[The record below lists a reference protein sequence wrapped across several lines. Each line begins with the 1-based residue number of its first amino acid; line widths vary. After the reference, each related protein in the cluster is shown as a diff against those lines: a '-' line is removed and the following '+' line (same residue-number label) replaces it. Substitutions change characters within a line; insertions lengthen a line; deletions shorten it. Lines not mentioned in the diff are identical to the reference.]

1 MLWVSPEHKRFT
13 IIIIKKNKV
22 KKSLIILTF
31 FLFISLS
38 TNAQNESTGAKN
50 PKVGLVLSGGGAK
63 GLAHIGALKT
73 IDSLGVKID
82 YVAGTSMGAIIGGLY
97 ASGYS
102 GEQIDSIFKSVNFD
116 ELISDNLPRNAKTF
130 YERDNSEKYA
140 ITLPFNNFKVQIPS
154 AISRGQ
160 NVFNLFSK
168 LMLHVSDI
176 EDFENLPIPFFCI
189 ATNIETGEPVILKHG
204 SLPQAIA
211 ASGALPSLFQP
222 VIINNQIL
230 IDGGVVNNYP
240 IEELKARGMDIIIGV
255 DVQDGLAE
263 RTELNSAPNI
273 LLQISNFRTINAM
286 KDKAAKTDIYIKP
299 DIKSYNVVS
308 FQYGEQ
314 IIENGRLA
322 AIEKREELKEVVINQ
337 GYKVKEQ
344 IKIVAADS
352 LRIKKIDTKGNE
364 KYTRSYILGKLKL
377 KPNET
382 VSYDQF
388 SKGINNIVATQNF
401 DSFLYDFE
409 PNKDGYD
416 LTVYLKE
423 STNRTFLKFGVHYD
437 DLYKSAALINL
448 TQKQLLFKND
458 LASFDMILGDNVRYN
473 FEYYIDK
480 GFYWSIG
487 LKSRYNTFHKNV
499 NASLFLDE
507 GELDIVGL
515 KKADIR
521 LTDQTNQLFVQTLFR
536 KDFSLKL
543 GAEHKRLKISSETF
557 VDESE
562 GESEKTIF
570 ENSDFLSVFG
580 NLKFDTYNNK
590 YFPDNGFLFD
600 GNFQLYLSSSDFNN
614 DFSQFSFAKANIGYA
629 LSFSDKFSLLVG
641 SEGGFKVGDDSNNSL
656 SFALGGYGQ
665 NLINNFISF
674 YGYDYI
680 SIIGDGFVKGIL
692 NLDYEIISKHHIS
705 LTANYANVGNDLFT
719 NGEWITAPDYSGY
732 AVGYGFE
739 TFFGPVE
746 VKYTWSP
753 EINDSNWFFNVGF
766 WF

>member
-1 MLWVSPEHKRFT
+1 MKKLIT
-13 IIIIKKNKV
+13 IFAVLVHCFAFSQSDENNN
-22 KKSLIILTF
+22 L
-31 FLFISLS
+31 
-38 TNAQNESTGAKN
+38 
-50 PKVGLVLSGGGAK
+50 KVGLVLSGGGAK

-73 IDSLGVKID
+73 IDSLGIKID

-102 GEQIDSIFKSVNFD
+102 GKQIDSIFKSVDFD
-116 ELISDNLPRNAKTF
+116 ELIGDNLPREAKTF

-160 NVFNLFSK
+160 NVFNMFSK
-168 LMLHVSDI
+168 LMLHVSSI

-189 ATNIETGEPVILKHG
+189 ATNIETGEPVMLNSG

-222 VIINNQIL
+222 VIIGDQIL

-240 IEELKARGMDIIIGV
+240 IDELRAKGMNTIIGV
-255 DVQDGLAE
+255 DVQDGLAQ
-263 RTELNSAPNI
+263 RTELTSAPDI

-286 KDKAAKTDIYIKP
+286 KEKANKTDIYIKP
-299 DIKSYNVVS
+299 DITEYSVVS
-308 FQYGEQ
+308 FQFGKQ

-322 AIEKREELKEVVINQ
+322 AIEKLEELNALKRHQSKSQTKEINIA
-337 GYKVKEQ
+337 K
-344 IKIVAADS
+344 ADS
-352 LRIKKIDTKGNE
+352 IRINKITINGNE
-364 KYTRSYILGKLKL
+364 KYTQAYVLGKLKL
-377 KPNET
+377 MPFET
-382 VSYDQF
+382 VSYDHF
-388 SKGINNIVATQNF
+388 GKGINNIVATQNF

-409 PNKDGYD
+409 PNNDGYN
-416 LTVYLKE
+416 LIVNLKE
-423 STNRTFLKFGVHYD
+423 STNKTFLKLSVHYD

-448 TQKQLLFKND
+448 TQKQMLFKND
-458 LASFDMILGDNVRYN
+458 LASFDMILGDNVRFN
-473 FEYYIDK
+473 FDYYIDK

-507 GELDIVGL
+507 GELSIAGL

-521 LTDQTNQLFVQTLFR
+521 LSDQTNQFFMQTLFR
-536 KDFSLKL
+536 KDFSLKM
-543 GAEHKRLKISSETF
+543 GAEHKRLKITSETF
-557 VDESE
+557 VVESD
-562 GESEKTIF
+562 GETEKTTF
-570 ENSDFLSVFG
+570 EKSDFLSVFG
-580 NLKFDTYNNK
+580 NLKLDTYNNK
-590 YFPDNGFLFD
+590 YFPDSGFLFD

-629 LSFSDKFSLLVG
+629 LSFSDRVSLLIG
-641 SEGGFKVGDDSNNSL
+641 SQGGFKVGDDSNNSL
-656 SFALGGYGQ
+656 NFALGGYGQ

-674 YGYDYI
+674 YGYDFI
-680 SIIGDGFVKGIL
+680 SIIGDGFVKGII
-692 NLDYEIISKHHIS
+692 NLDYEIADNHHFSIS
-705 LTANYANVGNDLFT
+705 ANYANVGNDIFT
-719 NGEWITAPDYSGY
+719 SGEWLTSPDYSGY
-732 AVGYGFE
+732 AIGYGLESFL
-739 TFFGPVE
+739 GPLE

-753 EINDSNWFFNVGF
+753 EANQGKWFFNVGF

>member
-1 MLWVSPEHKRFT
+1 
-13 IIIIKKNKV
+13 
-22 KKSLIILTF
+22 
-31 FLFISLS
+31 
-38 TNAQNESTGAKN
+38 
-50 PKVGLVLSGGGAK
+50 
-63 GLAHIGALKT
+63 
-73 IDSLGVKID
+73 
-82 YVAGTSMGAIIGGLY
+82 MGAIIGSLY

-102 GEQIDSIFKSVNFD
+102 GKQIDSIFKSVDFD

-140 ITLPFNNFKVQIPS
+140 ITLPFNNFKVQIPK

-168 LMLHVSDI
+168 LMLHVSAI
-176 EDFENLPIPFFCI
+176 EDFEDLPIPFFCI
-189 ATNIETGEPVILKHG
+189 ATNIETGEPVILDRG

-222 VIINNQIL
+222 VIIDNQIL

-240 IEELKARGMDIIIGV
+240 IDELRAKGMDIIIGV

-263 RTELNSAPNI
+263 RTELTSAPNI
-273 LLQISNFRTINAM
+273 LLQISNFRTINSM
-286 KDKAAKTDIYIKP
+286 KDKAGKTDIYIKP

-308 FQYGEQ
+308 FQYGKQ
-314 IIENGRLA
+314 IIENGRIA
-322 AIEKREELKEVVINQ
+322 AIEKQEELKAIARNQ
-337 GYKVKEQ
+337 NVELPKRVK
-344 IKIVAADS
+344 IAAADS

-364 KYTRSYILGKLKL
+364 KYTRAYILGKLKL

-382 VSYDQF
+382 VSYDHF

-401 DSFLYDFE
+401 DSFLYDFK
-409 PNKDGYD
+409 PNDDGYD
-416 LTVYLKE
+416 LIVYLKE
-423 STNRTFLKFGVHYD
+423 STNKTFLKFGVHYD

-448 TQKQLLFKND
+448 TQKQFLFKND

-473 FEYYIDK
+473 FDYYIDK

-487 LKSRYNTFHKNV
+487 LKSRYNTFHKSV

-507 GELDIVGL
+507 GELGLVGL

-521 LTDQTNQLFVQTLFR
+521 LTDQTNQFFVQTLFR

-543 GAEHKRLKISSETF
+543 GAEHKRLKITSETF

-562 GESEKTIF
+562 GETEKTTF
-570 ENSDFLSVFG
+570 EKSDFLSVFG
-580 NLKFDTYNNK
+580 NLKFDTFNNK

-629 LSFSDKFSLLVG
+629 LSFSNKISLLIRT
-641 SEGGFKVGDDSNNSL
+641 EGGFKVGEDSNNSL
-656 SFALGGYGQ
+656 NFALGGYGQ

-680 SIIGDGFVKGIL
+680 SIIGDGFVKGTI
-692 NLDYEIISKHHIS
+692 NLDYEIADKHHIS
-705 LTANYANVGNDLFT
+705 LAANYGNVGNDLFT
-719 NGEWITAPDYSGY
+719 NGEWFTSPDYSGY
-732 AVGYGFE
+732 ALGYGME
-739 TFFGPVE
+739 TFLGPIE
-746 VKYTWSP
+746 IKYTWSP
-753 EINDSNWFFNVGF
+753 EISQSNWFFNVGF

>member
-1 MLWVSPEHKRFT
+1 M
-13 IIIIKKNKV
+13 
-22 KKSLIILTF
+22 KKSLTIL
-31 FLFISLS
+31 FLCLLISFLAK
-38 TNAQNESTGAKN
+38 AQNELAKTQN

-102 GEQIDSIFKSVNFD
+102 GKQIDSIFKSVDFD

-168 LMLHVSDI
+168 LMLHVSGI

-189 ATNIETGEPVILKHG
+189 ATNIETGEPVILNSG

-222 VIINNQIL
+222 VIIDNKIL

-240 IEELKARGMDIIIGV
+240 IDELRAKGMDIIIGV

-263 RTELNSAPNI
+263 RTELTSAPNI

-286 KDKAAKTDIYIKP
+286 KDKANKTDVYIKP
-299 DIKSYNVVS
+299 NIKSYNVVS
-308 FQYGEQ
+308 FQYGKQ
-314 IIENGRLA
+314 IIENGRIA
-322 AIEKREELKEVVINQ
+322 AIEKQEQLKVIVRNQ
-337 GYKVKEQ
+337 AKASVKK

-382 VSYDQF
+382 ISYDQF

-409 PNKDGYD
+409 PNDDGHD
-416 LTVYLKE
+416 LIVNLKE
-423 STNRTFLKFGVHYD
+423 SSNKTFLKFGVHYD

-487 LKSRYNTFHKNV
+487 LKSRYNTFHKSV

-515 KKADIR
+515 KKADIK
-521 LTDQTNQLFVQTLFR
+521 LTDQTNQFFVQTLFR
-536 KDFSLKL
+536 KDFSLKF
-543 GAEHKRLKISSETF
+543 GAEHKRLKITSDTF
-557 VDESE
+557 VEETEDEIE
-562 GESEKTIF
+562 QTTFEK
-570 ENSDFLSVFG
+570 SDFFSLFG

-590 YFPDNGFLFD
+590 YFPDKGFLFD

-614 DFSQFSFAKANIGYA
+614 NFSQFSIAKANIGYA
-629 LSFSDKFSLLVG
+629 LSFSDKFSVLLG
-641 SEGGFKVGDDSNNSL
+641 SEGGFKVGEDSNNSL
-656 SFALGGYGQ
+656 NFALGGYGQ

-680 SIIGDGFVKGIL
+680 SIIGDGFVKGTI
-692 NLDYEIISKHHIS
+692 NLDYEIADKHHIS
-705 LTANYANVGNDLFT
+705 LAANYGNVGNDLFT
-719 NGEWITAPDYSGY
+719 NGEWFTSPDYSGY
-732 AVGYGFE
+732 ALGYGME
-739 TFFGPVE
+739 TFLGPIE
-746 VKYTWSP
+746 IKYTWSP
-753 EINDSNWFFNVGF
+753 EISQSNWFFNVGF

>member
-1 MLWVSPEHKRFT
+1 M
-13 IIIIKKNKV
+13 KKTTFI
-22 KKSLIILTF
+22 LILIL
-31 FLFISLS
+31 LVSLS
-38 TNAQNESTGAKN
+38 TKGQNDSLHIQN

-102 GEQIDSIFKSVNFD
+102 GKQIDSIFKTVDFD
-116 ELISDNLPRNAKTF
+116 ELINDNLPRNAKTF

-168 LMLHVSDI
+168 LLLHISDI
-176 EDFENLPIPFFCI
+176 ENFENLPIPFFCI
-189 ATNIETGEPVILKHG
+189 ATNIETGEPVVLNSG

-240 IEELKARGMDIIIGV
+240 IDELKAKGMDIIIGV

-263 RTELNSAPNI
+263 RAELNSAPNI

-286 KDKAAKTDIYIKP
+286 KDKAKKTDIYIKP
-299 DIKSYNVVS
+299 DIKSFNVVS
-308 FQYGEQ
+308 FQFGKQ
-314 IIENGRLA
+314 IIEKGRIA
-322 AIEKREELKEVVINQ
+322 AIEKQDELKAIVQNQ
-337 GYKVKEQ
+337 HHAPIKK

-352 LRIKKIDTKGNE
+352 LRIKKIDTKGND

-409 PNKDGYD
+409 PNDDGYD
-416 LTVYLKE
+416 LIVYLKE
-423 STNRTFLKFGVHYD
+423 STNKTFLKFGVHYD
-437 DLYKSAALINL
+437 DLYKSAALVNI

-487 LKSRYNTFHKNV
+487 LRSRYNTFHKSV

-507 GELDIVGL
+507 GELGIVGL

-521 LTDQTNQLFVQTLFR
+521 LTDQTNQFFVQTLFR

-543 GAEHKRLKISSETF
+543 GAEHKRLKITSETF

-562 GESEKTIF
+562 GETEKTTF
-570 ENSDFLSVFG
+570 EKSDFFSVFG

-614 DFSQFSFAKANIGYA
+614 DFSQFSFAKANVGYA
-629 LSFSDKFSLLVG
+629 MSFSDKLSLLIG

-680 SIIGDGFVKGIL
+680 SIIGDSFVKGTI
-692 NLDYEIISKHHIS
+692 NIDYEIASKHHIG
-705 LTANYANVGNDLFT
+705 LAANYANVGNDLFT

-732 AVGYGFE
+732 AIGYGLE
-739 TFFGPVE
+739 TFLGPVE
-746 VKYTWSP
+746 IKYTWSP
-753 EINDSNWFFNVGF
+753 EVKQDAWFFNVGF